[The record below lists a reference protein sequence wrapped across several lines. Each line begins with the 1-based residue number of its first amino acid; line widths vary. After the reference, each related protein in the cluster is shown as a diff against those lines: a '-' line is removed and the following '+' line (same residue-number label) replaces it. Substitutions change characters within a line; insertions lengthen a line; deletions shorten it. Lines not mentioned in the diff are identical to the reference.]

1 MARRIQPI
9 FDAVLADPR
18 IVGRERQ
25 FVESLQADFKRRGGL
40 TPGRRR
46 CLRQIEERLATAP
59 KAIEAGLD
67 SRLSSVSSR
76 ASAAGDTWA
85 VDFIKSLRGQVL
97 GGKALS
103 TRQMEI
109 LAKVEA
115 RHSDEAQAARDNWA
129 SSWASNEDAQRRFK
143 IALDYYDTTNYF
155 SGVIR
160 EFRANPDLVPSE
172 RVFRK
177 ITENKFASKVIE
189 STLAEARWK
198 LGDLVTLNAGAPHS
212 TPWGVTLSRV
222 RGCPGSKG
230 TVVAVDAAP
239 VRSAAR
245 KSKVYKVLFFG
256 HPMPILVEERW
267 LKKAR

>member
-46 CLRQIEERLATAP
+46 CLRQIEERLAAAP
-59 KAIEAGLD
+59 KAI
-67 SRLSSVSSR
+67 
-76 ASAAGDTWA
+76 
-85 VDFIKSLRGQVL
+85 
-97 GGKALS
+97 
-103 TRQMEI
+103 
-109 LAKVEA
+109 EA

-143 IALDYYDTTNYF
+143 IALDYYATTGYF

-160 EFRANPDLVPSE
+160 ESRSNPDFVPNE
-172 RVFRK
+172 RLFRK

-189 STLAEARWK
+189 STLAEAKWK
-198 LGDLVTLNAGAPHS
+198 AGDLVMLNAAAPYS
-212 TPWGVTLSRV
+212 SPWGASLFTMR
-222 RGCPGSKG
+222 GSKG
-230 TVVAVDAAP
+230 TVVAADAAP

-245 KSKVYKVLFFG
+245 KSKVYRVLFFG
-256 HPMPILVEERW
+256 HLTPVLVEERW
-267 LKKAR
+267 LKKARR

>member
-59 KAIEAGLD
+59 KTLEAGLD
-67 SRLSSVSSR
+67 SRLSTLDAR

-85 VDFIKSLRGQVL
+85 VDFLKSLRGQAL

-103 TRQMEI
+103 KRQMEI
-109 LAKVEA
+109 LAEVEA

-143 IALDYYDTTNYF
+143 IALDYYATTGYF

-160 EFRANPDLVPSE
+160 EFRANPDFVPNE
-172 RVFRK
+172 RLFRK
-177 ITENKFASKVIE
+177 ITENKFATKVIE

-198 LGDLVTLNAGAPHS
+198 LGDLVMLGAAAPYS
-212 TPWGVTLSRV
+212 SPWGASLFTMR
-222 RGCPGSKG
+222 GSKG

-239 VRSAAR
+239 VRSPAR

-256 HPMPILVEERW
+256 HPMPVLVEERW

>member
-25 FVESLQADFKRRGGL
+25 FVESLQADFKRKGGL

-46 CLRQIEERLATAP
+46 CLRQIEERLAAAP
-59 KAIEAGLD
+59 AQVEAGLD

-85 VDFIKSLRGQVL
+85 VDFVKSLRGQVL

-143 IALDYYDTTNYF
+143 IALDYYATTGYF

-160 EFRANPDLVPSE
+160 ESRSNPDFVPNE
-172 RVFRK
+172 RLFRK
-177 ITENKFASKVIE
+177 VTENKFASRVIE
-189 STLAEARWK
+189 STLAEAKWK
-198 LGDLVTLNAGAPHS
+198 AGDLVMLNAAAPYS
-212 TPWGVTLSRV
+212 SPWGASLFKMR
-222 RGCPGSKG
+222 GSKG
-230 TVVAVDAAP
+230 TVVAADAAP

-256 HPMPILVEERW
+256 HLTPVLVEERW
-267 LKKAR
+267 LKKARR

>member
-25 FVESLQADFKRRGGL
+25 FVESLQADFKRSGGL

-46 CLRQIEERLATAP
+46 CLRQIEERLASAP

-67 SRLSSVSSR
+67 SRLSSLETR
-76 ASAAGDTWA
+76 ASIAGDAWA
-85 VDFIKSLRGQVL
+85 TDFVKSLRGQVL
-97 GGKALS
+97 GGRALS
-103 TRQMEI
+103 ERQKQV

-115 RHSDEAQAARDNWA
+115 RHSEEAQAERDNWA
-129 SSWASNEDAQRRFK
+129 SSWASDADRQRRFK
-143 IALDYYDTTNYF
+143 IALDYYATTGYF

-160 EFRANPDLVPSE
+160 ESRSNPDFVPNE
-172 RVFRK
+172 RLFRK

-189 STLAEARWK
+189 STFAEARWK
-198 LGDLVTLNAGAPHS
+198 VGQLVTLGSAAPTT
-212 TPWGVTLSRV
+212 TPWGVSLYKMR
-222 RGCPGSKG
+222 GSKG
-230 TVVAVDAAP
+230 TIVAVDAAP

-256 HPMPILVEERW
+256 HAIPVLVEERW